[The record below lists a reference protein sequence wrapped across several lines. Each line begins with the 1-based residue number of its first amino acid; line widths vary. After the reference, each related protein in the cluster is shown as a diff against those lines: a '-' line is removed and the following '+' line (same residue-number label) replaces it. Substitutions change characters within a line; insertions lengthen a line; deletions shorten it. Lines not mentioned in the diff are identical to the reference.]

1 MINFQY
7 TGNTQYTVLILDWC
21 ASSVDLYTVSLNQMA
36 YEVVIDNIYTDVVSY
51 TGYNQI

>member
-36 YEVVIDNIYTDVVSY
+36 FEVVIDNTYTHVVSY